1 MKLEMTQKNIAR
13 LQEENAA
20 FCITIYMPLSKT
32 TREKDSDKVRF
43 ENLLKDAARQII
55 AGGRTKS
62 DARQIV
68 EPGFKL
74 AQDHFFWKTDAAGLA
89 FFISPSGILNYFE
102 LHPTVKE
109 SVYVGQEFDLSRLM
123 KSFNNCLEFFI
134 LALSKNNLSFY
145 KASCDKLE
153 KTVIRNL
160 PENLKSLSPDK
171 TFEKQLQVHGRSPH
185 GKQEL
190 IHGQGRGKETEKVL
204 LRRYFQT
211 ISTALRPVLVNKK
224 LPLVFA
230 GASNLFPIFRQ
241 SIAYSGPLINLKGN
255 FDEVPP
261 ERIREK
267 ALELLKNAA

>member
-1 MKLEMTQKNIAR
+1 MKLELTQRNIAR
-13 LQEENAA
+13 LQEENSA

-55 AGGRTKS
+55 TSGSAKS

-74 AQDHFFWKTDAAGLA
+74 AQDHFFWKTDAGGLA
-89 FFISPSGILNYFE
+89 FFISPTGALSYFE
-102 LHPTVKE
+102 LYSAVKE
-109 SVYVGQEFDLSRLM
+109 SVYVGQEFDLSRVM
-123 KSFNNCLEFFI
+123 KSIRNCQEFFI
-134 LALSKNNLSFY
+134 LALSKNNISFY
-145 KASCDKLE
+145 KASCEKLE
-153 KTVIRNL
+153 KAAIRNL
-160 PENLKSLSPDK
+160 PENIKSLSPDK
-171 TFEKQLQVHGRSPH
+171 AFEKQLQVHGRSPR

-190 IHGQGRGKETEKVL
+190 IHGQGRGKETEKIL
-204 LRRYFQT
+204 LLRYFQT
-211 ISTALRPVLVNKK
+211 ISAALRPVLANKK
-224 LPLVFA
+224 FPLIFA

-241 SIAYSGPLINLKGN
+241 TVAYSGPLINLKGN